1 MRLPSANLQKK
12 VQREQKDWKR
22 GLGAA
27 GGWWLMVVDGGGAEG
42 VDKRRGE
49 DTTEHWRSEERQGGE
64 GEGD

>member
-1 MRLPSANLQKK
+1 LEERA
-12 VQREQKDWKR
+12 R
-22 GLGAA
+22 GCRGV
-27 GGWWLMVVDGGGAEG
+27 VVDGGGVEG